1 MDGLSVGLPSLNPKV
16 VDLTDDMANMGLQT
30 LLVVH
35 PYNHIINS
43 IIVARVGFP
52 IANGACRL

>member
-1 MDGLSVGLPSLNPKV
+1 M
-16 VDLTDDMANMGLQT
+16 DLTDDMANIGLQP

-43 IIVARVGFP
+43 VIVARVGFP
-52 IANGACRL
+52 AANGAYRL

>member
-1 MDGLSVGLPSLNPKV
+1 MALAWAYQVNPKV
-16 VDLTDDMANMGLQT
+16 VDLTDDTANMGLQPV
-30 LLVVH
+30 LVVH

-52 IANGACRL
+52 VANNGACRL

>member
-1 MDGLSVGLPSLNPKV
+1 MALASAYQVKPKV
-16 VDLTDDMANMGLQT
+16 VDLTENMANMGLQP

-52 IANGACRL
+52 IASGACRL

>member
-1 MDGLSVGLPSLNPKV
+1 MALASAYKVKPKV
-16 VDLTDDMANMGLQT
+16 VDLTENMANMGLEP

-52 IANGACRL
+52 IDNGASRL

>member
-1 MDGLSVGLPSLNPKV
+1 MALAYAYQVFKPQV
-16 VDLTDDMANMGLQT
+16 VDLTDDMAKMGLQP

-43 IIVARVGFP
+43 VIVARVGFP
-52 IANGACRL
+52 AANGAYRL